1 MVGEDTHRVE
11 ATRRIR
17 RRPDL
22 SERGAT
28 LVEFAIV
35 LPVLLLMVIALM
47 EVGAAFKDV
56 LAVSAASR
64 EGSRYAAFLGDEA
77 DADCKIAQQVANT
90 LITELDRLVSIE
102 IYQADQTTG
111 APVLGKTNT
120 WTLVGDPADCVLG
133 WASTNNWPASSRNV
147 VFDPS
152 GAPLDIVGVRIQ
164 VDRSWLTGFPP
175 FSGNYVVDESSIIR
189 LEPEAFS

>member
-1 MVGEDTHRVE
+1 MVEPEPDQ
-11 ATRRIR
+11 RRAEHCVAYR
-17 RRPDL
+17 ARTTE
-22 SERGAT
+22 SGAT
-28 LVEFAIV
+28 LVEFAVV
-35 LPVLLLMVIALM
+35 LPVLLLIVVAVM
-47 EVGAAFKDV
+47 EIGAAFKDV

-102 IYQADQTTG
+102 IYQADQSTG
-111 APVLGKTNT
+111 APVLGKVNT
-120 WTLVGDPADCVLG
+120 WTLVGDPSDCVLG
-133 WASTNNWPASSRNV
+133 WTSTDNWPASSRNV
-147 VFDPS
+147 VFDSS

-164 VDRSWLTGFPP
+164 VDRSWITGLPP
-175 FSGNYVVDESSIIR
+175 FSGDYVVDESSIIR